1 MTAKEIMEKDSQFLM
16 HTYGRFEVVLDHGEG
31 AALWDVN
38 GKKYIDMNSGIGVS
52 CLGHNNEALISAIGD
67 QAKKLIHVSNLYYTE
82 PMTEAAELL
91 HRPGASL

>member
-38 GKKYIDMNSGIGVS
+38 GKNI
-52 CLGHNNEALISAIGD
+52 LI
-67 QAKKLIHVSNLYYTE
+67 
-82 PMTEAAELL
+82 
-91 HRPGASL
+91 